1 MYIFCQIFLT
11 NFSLKEN
18 KTNKMFS
25 YTNYIRAV
33 EQTYREIIWFDISL
47 FSEVNK
53 FDVTAETFSIRE
65 NVFTFAWQR
74 TYCNQI
80 TLTNSEKSTHSDIC
94 VQTNTSAIII

>member
-1 MYIFCQIFLT
+1 MYIFLSNIFDK
-11 NFSLKEN
+11 FFFERK

-33 EQTYREIIWFDISL
+33 EQTYREIIWLDISL

-65 NVFTFAWQR
+65 NVFTLPGRERIAIKLPSPILKNLHTVTFACKR
-74 TYCNQI
+74 TRAQ
-80 TLTNSEKSTHSDIC
+80 
-94 VQTNTSAIII
+94 